1 LVKTRNNFVH
11 EKVYVDEW
19 ARLRNR
25 VEYMM
30 CELQK
35 LSLEAHDKALLDLQQ
50 CFQGVTMNM
59 EEVELNRSLE
69 KSRLYLSET
78 PMYQDASSIISY
90 SVHSENPDFRWLT
103 KLKLQTSNAPILEK
117 LKDGPVLEKENK
129 ELKKALFKQ
138 KILVS
143 KLQRKLIAQ
152 QEEAKVREETLVKG
166 YNELKEDMQKQ
177 SEKTNSMIQDLMAKV
192 QKQAKP

>member
-1 LVKTRNNFVH
+1 
-11 EKVYVDEW
+11 
-19 ARLRNR
+19 
-25 VEYMM
+25 M